1 MEVSM
6 VPAKIRAVFMRGGT
20 SKALFFHERDLPED
34 PHLRDRVI
42 LAVFGSPDPKQID
55 GMGGATPVTSKCAII
70 RPGSRPG
77 IDVDYTFAYVG
88 LGRPFVDYKGNCGNI
103 ASAVGPF
110 AIDEGLVQAEEPTT
124 LVRVLNTNTGKV
136 IEEEVPVENG
146 RAATWG
152 DCEIAGVP
160 GTGPRI
166 RMGFVD
172 PGGAATG
179 RLLPTGRVRDAL
191 DVPGIGKVDVSI
203 VDAANAVVFV
213 RARDLGLTGAELPE
227 ELNARKDLLR
237 LIERIRCFGG
247 AACGLIEDPEAG
259 TARSPAVPKI
269 SIVGPAQD
277 HRDTSGR
284 FLGAAEVDLLARMM
298 ALQSPHQ
305 SYAVT
310 AGVATAAAAAL
321 PGSVVHEVVG
331 ESVGQTGRY
340 RLANPAGVMNLGV
353 VMEERDGAPHVKKG
367 VIERTA
373 RRLMEGFVHVPG
385 RLLRE
390 IELGLAPSVVLE
402 KDVRG
407 GFSAD

>member
-1 MEVSM
+1 M
-6 VPAKIRAVFMRGGT
+6 VPSKIRTVFMRGGT

-34 PHLRDRVI
+34 PELRDRVI

-55 GMGGATPVTSKCAII
+55 GMGGATPVTSKCALI

-88 LGRPFVDYKGNCGNI
+88 LGRAFVDYKGNCGNI

-110 AIDEGLVQAEEPTT
+110 AIDEGLVRVEEPTT

-136 IEEEVPVENG
+136 IEEEVPVQDG

-179 RLLPTGRVRDAL
+179 KLFPTGRVRDEL
-191 DVPGIGKVDVSI
+191 EVPGLGKLEASI

-227 ELNARKDLLR
+227 ELSARKDLLR

-247 AACGLIEDPEAG
+247 AACGLIDDPEAG
-259 TARSPAVPKI
+259 TSESPAVPKI
-269 SIVGPAQD
+269 SIVGAPRD

-284 FLGAAEVDLLARMM
+284 AVSAGQVDLLARMM

-310 AGVATAAAAAL
+310 AGIATAAAAAI
-321 PGSVVHEVVG
+321 PGTLVNEMVG
-331 ESVGQTGRY
+331 EGVGRTGRI
-340 RLANPAGVMNLGV
+340 RLANPAGVMNLEV
-353 VMEERDGAPHVKKG
+353 VVEDRDGRPHVKKG

-390 IELGLAPSVVLE
+390 IELGLPPSVVLE
-402 KDVRG
+402 RDVRE